1 MDLDP
6 EIVGL
11 ASRLTE
17 TAARNTAAAIGDRI
31 RSSKAASQA
40 QETIGQ
46 LEEIVSELLA
56 DKQELTRIARS
67 YQQELVSQ
75 QLTHGDVSY
84 IAETVVPLL
93 EQLSAGMEEEQ
104 GEKFRK
110 QIDSLKPL
118 LSVET
123 VNILQILGFNFRRA
137 VGEPL
142 TKLIESQIISQV
154 STSPDLQVESMKLQR
169 AVMEIAM
176 DAEAFARF
184 QSISS

>member
-1 MDLDP
+1 MDIDP
-6 EIVGL
+6 EVVGL
-11 ASRLTE
+11 GARLAE
-17 TAARNTAAAIGDRI
+17 TAARNTASAIGDRI

-84 IAETVVPLL
+84 IADTVVPLL
-93 EQLSAGMEEEQ
+93 EKLSAGMEEEQ
-104 GEKFRK
+104 GAKFRE
-110 QIDSLKPL
+110 QVEAFKPL

-137 VGEPL
+137 IGEPL
-142 TKLIESQIISQV
+142 TKLVESQIAGQV
-154 STSPDLQVESMKLQR
+154 SKSGDTQVEAIRLQQ
-169 AVMEIAM
+169 AVIALAQ
-176 DAEAFARF
+176 DPEAFERF
-184 QSISS
+184 QQMSS